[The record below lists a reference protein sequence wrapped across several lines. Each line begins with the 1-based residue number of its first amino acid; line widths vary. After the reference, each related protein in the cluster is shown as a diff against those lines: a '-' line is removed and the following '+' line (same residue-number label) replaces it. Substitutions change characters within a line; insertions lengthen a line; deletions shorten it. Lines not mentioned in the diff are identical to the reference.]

1 MKNIILVVLT
11 SSLFTA
17 CMTQA
22 DKALWLEAKN
32 TLGPKAE
39 TVTADAPVAAPEAV
53 EKGEEQEI
61 KTSKSSVDKDE
72 VAPVLKDEGLAPK
85 AKAN

>member
-1 MKNIILVVLT
+1 MKHIILIVLT

-17 CMTQA
+17 CMTEA

-32 TLGPKAE
+32 TLGGKAE
-39 TVTADAPVAAPEAV
+39 TVTADAPVAAPEAAPA
-53 EKGEEQEI
+53 EL

-72 VAPVLKDEGLAPK
+72 VAPAQKDEGLAPK

>member
-32 TLGPKAE
+32 TLGPKSE
-39 TVTADAPVAAPEAV
+39 TVTAEAPVAPEAV
-53 EKGEEQEI
+53 EKDKAVEI
-61 KTSKSSVDKDE
+61 KTSKSSTDKDE
-72 VAPVLKDEGLAPK
+72 VAPAQKDEGLAPK

>member
-1 MKNIILVVLT
+1 MKHIILIVLT

-32 TLGPKAE
+32 TLGGKSE
-39 TVTADAPVAAPEAV
+39 TVAAEAPQPAAEA
-53 EKGEEQEI
+53 KGEL
-61 KTSKSSVDKDE
+61 KTSKSSLPKDE
-72 VAPVLKDEGLAPK
+72 VAPAAKDEGLAPK

>member
-1 MKNIILVVLT
+1 MKHIILVVLT

-39 TVTADAPVAAPEAV
+39 TVTADAPVATPDAV
-53 EKGEEQEI
+53 ENDEKKEL
-61 KTSKSSVDKDE
+61 KTSKSSLDKDE
-72 VAPVLKDEGLAPK
+72 TLPVLKDEGLAPK